1 MRIRN
6 AFIFTLILLVS
17 FLHSKYNSPLIINLC
32 FSKFKK
38 LRKTNNFILKGKIG
52 DPFFIQVIDDEKF
65 TKSATSNK
73 QFRYI
78 KLKNELEVF
87 LVSQNDTKVSSA
99 SIIVKVGSYME
110 PDSFPG
116 LAHYL
121 EHLLFINTEKYPEL
135 DGFEE
140 FVLLHN
146 GNFETYSLRSKA
158 RYRFNIESPFFEVAL
173 SMFSEFFKSPLF
185 DQKYTEKE
193 LMSIENEFNLCKYSK
208 STRFL
213 LVMGELSDKRSLFGR
228 FSYGNIETLKTIPE
242 SQGINLRDEVI
253 KFYQKEYSSNRM
265 VLALASNHT
274 LDELTQFA
282 YKYFS
287 DIENKNLPVNS
298 IKTPIQNGNLNPFN
312 TMINQLVVIET
323 LDNSRILKLIFPMK
337 EYMVQYKNKARTL
350 YIDKLISFDRPGSL
364 SHHLKSKKL
373 ILNMYFSIID
383 DDLGFTNAII
393 GFELTIDGE
402 KNIGYILLSFFSAI
416 KFASNNEF
424 SKEIY
429 DEWKNLLNINFKY
442 EDPTSTFDQCK
453 EITTNYIQYECKPE
467 DVLYSDFYMD
477 EFDPNIYK
485 EINSQLTPENLII
498 TLERPDIEDLIN
510 MNQNNFN
517 KSCNSIFFI
526 EFETVYYNHPKYGIE
541 DLIYSN
547 IVLDDIRIEKFS
559 KAKFFTNALNSCL
572 LLLLSNITE
581 NFSIEKYGQS
591 LPTLNP
597 YIPND
602 FSDNLNNINDEKVPL
617 RLPEIIKKY
626 QVQYKNSS
634 FKINNHEMGKYN
646 NFFYYPNKN
655 IPSPKSIIQF
665 RFIFPLDK
673 ITDNFS
679 EFSTDTVTFNL
690 LFLIF
695 TDIFGLVLTRNFFE
709 ILSATYSIDM
719 DDVRFINDSNK
730 TNQLILV
737 IFGFSDHIEEI
748 TSELKSF
755 IQNFSTYITNNDFEL
770 EKEKLAIDFKGYIL
784 NPTINSDLIEM
795 KNKLFFNQDYS
806 LETQLSRLESINFEE
821 FIKFSEFY
829 LNNYKLEGFIV
840 GNLNPL
846 QSINIIN
853 TISTISLLENGNSS
867 ANSIH
872 NLLSILSIGVN
883 KSVKLLRLLYSSI
896 TGLFVSM
903 DLKDEDYLNIQE
915 HLRPS
920 PPLPMSNSIKDFQK
934 LDPLSLKKG
943 SKIFSYYT
951 SNQRTKIDNTV
962 LLIVA
967 IGYNHLKNYILTNIL
982 IPIISEDFFV
992 EMQIERQLGYVVE
1005 ANYEDIVD
1013 HVSGI
1018 NFNIASYSH
1027 NVETLTEGVLE
1038 FWNDW
1043 FSPDSNKITETL
1055 FNEARESFIQTMKE
1069 KTINI
1074 KDLFSHFSGKIS
1086 TKTYD
1091 FDWKKN
1097 YIDYAEKLTYQNFL
1111 DWFKQIYNNSNLFML
1126 AIQSPN
1132 SEESDIVNSLSNY
1145 VPQDFTKI
1153 SPPCWLF
1160 SHENIR
1166 TYNQWNVFNAI

>member
-6 AFIFTLILLVS
+6 AFISTLILLVS

-32 FSKFKK
+32 FSKSKK
-38 LRKTNNFILKGKIG
+38 LRKTNNFVLKGKIG
-52 DPFFIQVIDDEKF
+52 DPFFIQVINDEKF
-65 TKSATSNK
+65 IKPAKSDK

-87 LVSQNDTKVSSA
+87 LVSHNDTKVSSA
-99 SIIVKVGSYME
+99 NIVVKVGSYME

-121 EHLLFINTEKYPEL
+121 EHLLFINTEKYPEF
-135 DGFEE
+135 DGFNE

-158 RYRFNIESPFFEVAL
+158 RYRFNIDSPFFEVAL

-185 DQKYTEKE
+185 DENYAEKE
-193 LMSIENEFNLCKYSK
+193 LMSIDDEFNLCKYSK

-213 LVMGELSDKRSLFGR
+213 LVMGELSDKRSFFGR

-287 DIENKNLPVNS
+287 NIENKNLPVNS

-323 LDNSRILKLIFPMK
+323 LDDSRILKLIFPMK
-337 EYMVQYKNKARTL
+337 EYMVQHNNKARTL

-364 SHHLKSKKL
+364 GHHLKSKKL
-373 ILNMYFSIID
+373 ILDVYFSLID
-383 DDLGFTNAII
+383 DDLGFTNAVI

-429 DEWKNLLNINFKY
+429 DEWRKLLYISFKY

-453 EITTNYIQYECKPE
+453 EIVTYYIQYECKPE
-467 DVLYSDFYMD
+467 DVLYSDYYMD

-517 KSCNSIFFI
+517 KSCNSISFM

-559 KAKFFTNALNSCL
+559 KAKFFTNKLNSCL
-572 LLLLSNITE
+572 LLLLSNITQ

-602 FSDNLNNINDEKVPL
+602 FSDNLNNVNDEKVPL
-617 RLPEIIKKY
+617 RLSEVIKKY

-646 NFFYYPNKN
+646 NFFYYPNKS
-655 IPSPKSIIQF
+655 IVSPKSIIQF

-690 LFLIF
+690 LFLIL
-695 TDIFGLVLTRNFFE
+695 TDIFELVLKRNFSG
-709 ILSATYSIDM
+709 ILSATYSIEL
-719 DDVRFINDSNK
+719 DDVRFISDSSR
-730 TNQLILV
+730 TNQLILTT
-737 IFGFSDHIEEI
+737 FGFSDHIEEI

-770 EKEKLAIDFKGYIL
+770 QKEKLAINFKGYIL
-784 NPTINSDLIEM
+784 NPTIYSELIEM

-806 LETQLSRLESINFEE
+806 LETRLSRLETINFEE

-829 LNNYKLEGFIV
+829 LNNYKLEGFIL

-846 QSINIIN
+846 QSINIVN
-853 TISTISLLENGNSS
+853 TISTTSSLENGNSS
-867 ANSIH
+867 VISNY
-872 NLLSILSIGVN
+872 NLLSILSTGVN

-896 TGLFVSM
+896 IDIFISM
-903 DLKDEDYLNIQE
+903 DHEDQDYLNVQE

-920 PPLPMSNSIKDFQK
+920 PPLPMSNSIKNFQK

-943 SKIFSYYT
+943 SKIYSYYA

-982 IPIISEDFFV
+982 TKIISDEFFI

-1005 ANYEDIVD
+1005 AKYEDIVD

-1027 NVETLTEGVLE
+1027 NVETLTEGILE
-1038 FWNDW
+1038 FWSDW
-1043 FSPDSNKITETL
+1043 FSPDSNKITEAI
-1055 FNEARESFIQTMKE
+1055 FIRAKESFIQTLE
-1069 KTINI
+1069 TPILNI
-1074 KDLFSHFSGKIS
+1074 KDLFLQFSQEIS
-1086 TKTYD
+1086 TKTYNFNLTSNHID
-1091 FDWKKN
+1091 F
-1097 YIDYAEKLTYQNFL
+1097 AEKLTYQYFL
-1111 DWFKQIYNNSNLFML
+1111 NWFKKIYKNSNLFML
-1126 AIQSPN
+1126 AVQSTI

-1153 SPPCWLF
+1153 SPPCLLF

-1166 TYNQWNVFNAI
+1166 TYNQWDVFNAI

>member
-1 MRIRN
+1 MLKDYI
-6 AFIFTLILLVS
+6 IIYSLILLTLFS
-17 FLHSKYNSPLIINLC
+17 YFEFNSPLIVGVCISLLK
-32 FSKFKK
+32 SKNASFEG
-38 LRKTNNFILKGKIG
+38 RYVNPNFIRI
-52 DPFFIQVIDDEKF
+52 IDDEKF
-65 TKSATSNK
+65 IKPAKSDK

-87 LVSQNDTKVSSA
+87 LVSHNDTKVSSA
-99 SIIVKVGSYME
+99 NIAVKVGSYME

-135 DGFEE
+135 DGFNK
-140 FVLLHN
+140 LISLHN
-146 GNFETYSLRSKA
+146 GYTNAYTEDTSTSYLFSIDSSSFEA
-158 RYRFNIESPFFEVAL
+158 AL

-185 DQKYTEKE
+185 DENYVEKE
-193 LMSIENEFNLCKYSK
+193 LMSIENEFNFRKDSLFF
-208 STRFL
+208 RFNH
-213 LVMGELSDKRSLFGR
+213 VTHELSDKRSLFGR

-287 DIENKNLPVNS
+287 NIENKNLPVNS

-323 LDNSRILKLIFPMK
+323 LDDSRILKLIFPMK
-337 EYMVQYKNKARTL
+337 EYMVQHKNKVRTM

-364 SHHLKSKKL
+364 GHHLKSKKL
-373 ILNMYFSIID
+373 ILNMDFSIID
-383 DDLGFTNAII
+383 DNLGFTNAVI

-429 DEWKNLLNINFKY
+429 DEWRKLLYISFKY

-453 EITTNYIQYECKPE
+453 EIVTYYIQYECKPE
-467 DVLYSDFYMD
+467 DVLYSDYYMD

-517 KSCNSIFFI
+517 KSCNSISFM

-559 KAKFFTNALNSCL
+559 KAKFFTNKLNSCL
-572 LLLLSNITE
+572 LLLLSNITQ

-602 FSDNLNNINDEKVPL
+602 FSDNLNNVSDEKVPL
-617 RLPEIIKKY
+617 RLSEVIKKY

-646 NFFYYPNKN
+646 NFFYYPNKS
-655 IPSPKSIIQF
+655 IVSPKSIIQF

-690 LFLIF
+690 LFMLF
-695 TDIFGLVLTRNFFE
+695 LHIFGLVLTRNFFE
-709 ILSATYSIDM
+709 ILSATYSIEQ
-719 DDVRFINDSNK
+719 DDVRFINDSSR
-730 TNQLILV
+730 TNQLILTT
-737 IFGFSDHIEEI
+737 FGFSDHIEEI

-770 EKEKLAIDFKGYIL
+770 QKEKFLIDFKGHIL
-784 NPTINSDLIEM
+784 NPTIYSELIEM
-795 KNKLFFNQDYS
+795 NNKLFFNQDYS
-806 LETQLSRLESINFEE
+806 LETRLSRLETINFEE

-829 LNNYKLEGFIV
+829 LNNYKLEGFIL

-846 QSINIIN
+846 QSINIVN
-853 TISTISLLENGNSS
+853 AISTTSSLENGNSS
-867 ANSIH
+867 VISNY
-872 NLLSILSIGVN
+872 NLLSILSTGVN

-896 TGLFVSM
+896 TGIFISM
-903 DLKDEDYLNIQE
+903 DHEDQDYLNVQE

-920 PPLPMSNSIKDFQK
+920 PPLPMSNSIRDFQK

-943 SKIFSYYT
+943 TKIYSYYLSKSKISVNSAIFLRVS
-951 SNQRTKIDNTV
+951 
-962 LLIVA
+962 
-967 IGYNHLKNYILTNIL
+967 IGYDYMKNYILTNIL
-982 IPIISEDFFV
+982 ISIISEEFFT
-992 EMQIERQLGYVVE
+992 EIRTKKQLGYVVS
-1005 ANYEDIVD
+1005 AKYDIIVD
-1013 HVSGI
+1013 HIYGI
-1018 NFNIASYSH
+1018 NFNVVSSNKNI
-1027 NVETLTEGVLE
+1027 ETLANNVLE
-1038 FWNDW
+1038 FWDDW
-1043 FSPDSNKITETL
+1043 FYPDSNKITETL
-1055 FNEARESFIQTMKE
+1055 FNVAKESFIETLKE
-1069 KTINI
+1069 KIVNI
-1074 KDLFSHFSGKIS
+1074 KGLFSYFSREIT

-1097 YIDYAEKLTYQNFL
+1097 YIEYAEKLTYQYFL
-1111 DWFKQIYNNSNLFML
+1111 DWFKQIYDNSVLFMF
-1126 AIQSPN
+1126 AIQSPI
-1132 SEESDIVNSLSNY
+1132 SEEKSVLDTLSNF
-1145 VPQDFTKI
+1145 VPQNFTKLTP
-1153 SPPCWLF
+1153 SDSLF
-1160 SHENIR
+1160 SIENIR